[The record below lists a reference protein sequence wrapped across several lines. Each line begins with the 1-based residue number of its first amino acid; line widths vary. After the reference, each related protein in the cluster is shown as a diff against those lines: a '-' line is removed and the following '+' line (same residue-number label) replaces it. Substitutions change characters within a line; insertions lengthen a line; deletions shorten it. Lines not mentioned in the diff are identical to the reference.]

1 MQDIVIR
8 ELSKSFGEKK
18 VLSGLSHTFPAGEV
32 CIVQGPSG
40 SGKTTLLRILAGLE
54 KQDAGSVGGVPERIS
69 FVFQEDRLLP
79 DFSAYRNLKVVTG
92 KETEKAV
99 ILSHLAELGLQGEEK
114 TAVKNFSGGMKRRLA
129 IARAMLYNSSL
140 VILDEPFKGLDEK
153 LKTEVM
159 DYVKRHR
166 EGRTLILVTHDREEA
181 AYMGGNVLELES
193 TQETEENDDREN
205 G

>member
-18 VLSGLSHTFPAGEV
+18 VLSGLSYTFPAGEV

-40 SGKTTLLRILAGLE
+40 SGKTTLLRILSGLE
-54 KQDAGSVGGVPERIS
+54 KQDTGSIEGVPERIS

-99 ILSHLAELGLQGEEK
+99 ILSHLAELGLQGEER

-166 EGRTLILVTHDREEA
+166 EGRPLILVTHDREEA
-181 AYMGGNVLELES
+181 AYMGGNVLELER
-193 TQETEENDDREN
+193 TQETEENDGR
-205 G
+205 

>member
-54 KQDAGSVGGVPERIS
+54 KQDAGSVEGVPERIS

-181 AYMGGNVLELES
+181 AYMGGNVLELER
-193 TQETEENDDREN
+193 TQETEENDGR
-205 G
+205 